1 MYTVFS
7 GSPEYIRHDLN
18 MDKGKLIREAAKKV
32 LNGQFF
38 YIFFSFLSFIF
49 FFTLDNLSTYGN
61 ITLKFVGRGICT
73 GLLQ

>member
-18 MDKGKLIREAAKKV
+18 MDKGKLIREAAKKI

-38 YIFFSFLSFIF
+38 LHFFFFFVIYIFFYSRQLVDIWE
-49 FFTLDNLSTYGN
+49 YHV
-61 ITLKFVGRGICT
+61 KVCR
-73 GLLQ
+73 